1 MEELTIRPIVEGER
15 DELRPIVNAYLLE
28 LMPRA
33 GVVQDLQRREGYF
46 QSQFLFDTPGV
57 TLWWAISET
66 SKVGFARVDLSSD
79 HDGPWAE
86 IRHFYIG
93 EAWRRQGFGRAFVY
107 SLVGW
112 LRQQGVVRID
122 LHVRRD
128 NPRALEFWNNVGFEL
143 ASYRLRTYIE

>member
-1 MEELTIRPIVEGER
+1 VEELTIRPIAEDER
-15 DELRPIVNAYLLE
+15 DELRQLVDSYLLE
-28 LMPRA
+28 LMPLA
-33 GVVQDLQRREGYF
+33 AVVQDIQRRAGYF

-57 TLWWAISET
+57 TLWWAISDT
-66 SKVGFARVDLSSD
+66 NKVGFARVDLAAD

-93 EAWRRQGFGRAFVY
+93 ETWRRHGYGRAFVY
-107 SLVGW
+107 ALIGW

-122 LHVRRD
+122 LHVRKD
-128 NPRALEFWNNVGFEL
+128 NPRALEFWNHVGFEL